1 MKMNPKALFFTM
13 IGISVLSLLTIV
25 ATLVLIRLQ
34 LADKT
39 DEISRVKAD
48 IQLAQEEFEAIND
61 IEFTLEL
68 GAENAT
74 ELEQFIP
81 DGKDQSDAIRELVS
95 IIRDAN
101 VEVNPITF
109 ESTTE
114 LPSDDS
120 QTGKS
125 ILTSKALSLPVTLA
139 GTADNYDDVYDFL
152 RRIESSQRH
161 MNINELS
168 ITSSGDSMNFT
179 MTLDIVFFK
188 PLIVD
193 PVDSLEELP

>member
-68 GAENAT
+68 GAENAI

-81 DGKDQSDAIRELVS
+81 DGKDQSDAIRELVNIS
-95 IIRDAN
+95 RDAN